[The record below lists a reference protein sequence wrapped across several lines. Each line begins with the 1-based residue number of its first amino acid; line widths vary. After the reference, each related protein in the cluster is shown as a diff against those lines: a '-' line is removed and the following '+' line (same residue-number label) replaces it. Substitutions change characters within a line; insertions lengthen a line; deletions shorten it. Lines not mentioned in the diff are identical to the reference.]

1 MKDLLKDILD
11 NPNIW
16 HAYQK
21 RMINKA
27 GASLNRL
34 RITSRSAV
42 KKGKELKNG
51 R

>member
-1 MKDLLKDILD
+1 MKDLLADIL
-11 NPNIW
+11 NNYNVW

-27 GASLNRL
+27 GASLNRVT
-34 RITSRSAV
+34 IT
-42 KKGKELKNG
+42 KKGKVRKDVG